1 MLTVAKHYTAMNAD
15 QRMRHK
21 EYLEK
26 CLQVPD
32 GKIGQ
37 CKWMW
42 PLWKESLA
50 ILQDVM
56 VELGELEPAS
66 PNPKYDCD
74 DCAYYPCYHQ
84 EMVDTTGDDAKLK
97 YNLCGDHSSR
107 GVH

>member
-1 MLTVAKHYTAMNAD
+1 MLTVAKHYTAMTAD

-66 PNPKYDCD
+66 MQP
-74 DCAYYPCYHQ
+74 
-84 EMVDTTGDDAKLK
+84 DTNKP
-97 YNLCGDHSSR
+97 
-107 GVH
+107 